1 MKAEITFERRLSTSQ
16 EQGNSISADITYEG
30 GLGTFNH
37 ILSKTKVEIL
47 LGNVYRGLSAYEIA
61 VRNGFEGTEE
71 EWLESLK
78 YKPTV
83 LTESEYEALEPKDE
97 NTLYF
102 IIEE

>member
-1 MKAEITFERRLSTSQ
+1 MKAEITFEILHFAKPNEGKR
-16 EQGNSISADITYEG
+16 NNADITFDG
-30 GLGTFNH
+30 GIGVKGYV
-37 ILSKTKVEIL
+37 ISKSKLEIL

-61 VRNGFEGTEE
+61 VKNGFEGTEE

-102 IIEE
+102 ITEE